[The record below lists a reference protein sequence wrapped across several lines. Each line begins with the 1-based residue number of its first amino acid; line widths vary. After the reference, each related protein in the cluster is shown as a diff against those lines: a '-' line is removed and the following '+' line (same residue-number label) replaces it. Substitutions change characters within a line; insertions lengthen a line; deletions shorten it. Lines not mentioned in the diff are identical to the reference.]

1 MLHPSFQLDL
11 CKSFL
16 ISFYLSKTLTRIDI
30 IPKIG
35 RFSPLL
41 KESIINKSFN
51 LLDHMATNVNLLI
64 LTRTVVKLQ
73 ACMLSNAK

>member
-11 CKSFL
+11 CKSYL
-16 ISFYLSKTLTRIDI
+16 ILFYLSKTLTRIDS

-41 KESIINKSFN
+41 KESINKSFN
-51 LLDHMATNVNLLI
+51 LLDHMARNVNLS
-64 LTRTVVKLQ
+64 RTVVKLR
-73 ACMLSNAK
+73 ACMLSHAK